1 MLWIHYFLILNRIIK
16 TRNILIVKQ
25 TEKQFQYEF
34 FFFLLTLLGADQTHK
49 NIQVEFSLK
58 TGTST
63 PLFNTRKN
71 HNSDTTTILQL
82 F

>member
-1 MLWIHYFLILNRIIK
+1 MINFFALIQLYFDIFLSYFSIYVIILNK
-16 TRNILIVKQ
+16 NKL
-25 TEKQFQYEF
+25 
-34 FFFLLTLLGADQTHK
+34 K

-63 PLFNTRKN
+63 PLFITKKN
-71 HNSDTTTILQL
+71 HNSDTNTILPL

>member
-1 MLWIHYFLILNRIIK
+1 VRRDKFSSNYEKLRKGLSAIVRLSRTYSFNTNSEKIK
-16 TRNILIVKQ
+16 QNMARVYIFK
-25 TEKQFQYEF
+25 
-34 FFFLLTLLGADQTHK
+34 K

-63 PLFNTRKN
+63 PLFMSKKN
-71 HNSDTTTILQL
+71 HDSDTNTILPL

>member
-1 MLWIHYFLILNRIIK
+1 MYQI
-16 TRNILIVKQ
+16 
-25 TEKQFQYEF
+25 
-34 FFFLLTLLGADQTHK
+34 K

-63 PLFNTRKN
+63 PLFITKIN
-71 HNSDTTTILQL
+71 HNSDTITILPL